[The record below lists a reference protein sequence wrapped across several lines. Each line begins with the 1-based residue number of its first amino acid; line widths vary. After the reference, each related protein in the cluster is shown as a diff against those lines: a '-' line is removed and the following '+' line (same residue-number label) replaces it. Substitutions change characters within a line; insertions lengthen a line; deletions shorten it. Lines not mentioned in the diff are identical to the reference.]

1 MSRILSVSGARPAFF
16 RPSIAVG
23 VALAALATAM
33 APSAHAQSSP
43 WVFRARAVNID
54 PAEKDHTGLGLSLSR
69 KTIPEVDFSYF
80 MAPNWA
86 AELVLTVPQR
96 HKLYSNGQR
105 IGSVKHLPPTLT
117 LQYHFNPEGGFR
129 PYLGAGLNY
138 TRFSGVHFEPAVQA
152 ALEPTITKN
161 SVGLAAQA
169 GFDVMLD
176 KQWSINVDV
185 KKIQMDTEVRSKG
198 TNVGKFKID
207 PLLVGV
213 GVGYRF

>member
-1 MSRILSVSGARPAFF
+1 MSRTFAPTAPVFRPA
-16 RPSIAVG
+16 IAVG

-33 APSAHAQSSP
+33 APSAHAQSGP

-54 PAEKDHTGLGLSLSR
+54 PADKDKTGLGLSLSR
-69 KTIPEVDFSYF
+69 KTIPELDFSYF
-80 MAPNWA
+80 LAPNWA

-96 HKLYSNGQR
+96 HRLYSNGTR

-117 LQYHFNPEGGFR
+117 LQYHFNPEGSFR
-129 PYLGAGLNY
+129 PYVGAGLNY
-138 TRFSGVHFEPAVQA
+138 TSFSGVHFDPAVQT
-152 ALEPTITKN
+152 ALAPTIKKH
-161 SVGLAAQA
+161 SIGLAAQA
-169 GFDVMLD
+169 GFDVMLNQ
-176 KQWSINVDV
+176 QWSINVDV
-185 KKIQMDTEVRSKG
+185 KKIQMDTEVSSRG

>member
-1 MSRILSVSGARPAFF
+1 MSRTTALASFRPA
-16 RPSIAVG
+16 IVAA
-23 VALAALATAM
+23 VALAALAAS

-43 WVFRARAVNID
+43 WVYRARAVNID
-54 PAEKDHTGLGLSLSR
+54 PADKDKTGLGLSLSR
-69 KTIPEVDFSYF
+69 KTIPELDFSYF
-80 MAPNWA
+80 LAPNWA
-86 AELVLTVPQR
+86 TELILTVPQR
-96 HKLYSNGQR
+96 HTLYSKGTR

-117 LQYHFNPEGGFR
+117 LQYHFNPEGTFR
-129 PYLGAGLNY
+129 PYVGAGLNY
-138 TRFSGVHFEPAVQA
+138 TSFSGVHFEPAVQT
-152 ALEPTITKN
+152 ALQPSIKKH
-161 SVGLAAQA
+161 SIGLAAQA

-198 TNVGKFKID
+198 TAVGKFKID

>member
-1 MSRILSVSGARPAFF
+1 MSHIPTPALFRPA
-16 RPSIAVG
+16 IAVG

-54 PAEKDHTGLGLSLSR
+54 PADKDKTGLGLSLSR
-69 KTIPEVDFSYF
+69 KTIPELDFSYF
-80 MAPNWA
+80 LTPNWA
-86 AELVLTVPQR
+86 TELVLTVPQR
-96 HKLYSNGQR
+96 HKLYSNGTR

-117 LQYHFNPEGGFR
+117 LQYHFNPEGSFR
-129 PYLGAGLNY
+129 PYVGAGVNY
-138 TRFSGVHFEPAVQA
+138 TNFSDARFEPAVQT
-152 ALEPTITKN
+152 ALAPSLKKN
-161 SVGLAAQA
+161 SFGLAAQA

>member
-1 MSRILSVSGARPAFF
+1 MSRTPTLASF
-16 RPSIAVG
+16 RAAIVAG

-33 APSAHAQSSP
+33 APAAHAQSSP

-54 PAEKDHTGLGLSLSR
+54 PAEKDKTGLGLSLSR

-86 AELVLTVPQR
+86 TELVLTVPQR
-96 HKLYSNGQR
+96 HKLYSKGQQ

-117 LQYHFNPEGGFR
+117 LQYHFNPEGSFR
-129 PYLGAGLNY
+129 PYVGAGLNY
-138 TRFSGVHFEPAVQA
+138 TSFSDVRFDPAVQTSLA
-152 ALEPTITKN
+152 PTIKKN
-161 SVGLAAQA
+161 SIGLAAQA

-176 KQWSINVDV
+176 KRWSINVDV
-185 KKIQMDTEVRSKG
+185 KKLQMDTEVRSKG
-198 TNVGKFKID
+198 VNLGKFKID
-207 PLLVGV
+207 PVLVGV

>member
-1 MSRILSVSGARPAFF
+1 MSRTPTTAFF
-16 RPSIAVG
+16 RPAIAVG

-33 APSAHAQSSP
+33 APSAHAQGSP

-54 PAEKDHTGLGLSLSR
+54 PADKDKTGLGLSLSR
-69 KTIPEVDFSYF
+69 KTIPELDFSYF
-80 MAPNWA
+80 LTPNWA
-86 AELVLTVPQR
+86 TELVLTVPQR
-96 HKLYSNGQR
+96 HTLSSNGTR
-105 IGSVKHLPPTLT
+105 VGSVKHLPPTLT
-117 LQYHFNPEGGFR
+117 LQYHFNPEGSFR
-129 PYLGAGLNY
+129 PYVGAGVNY
-138 TRFSGVHFEPAVQA
+138 TSFSGVRFEPAVQA
-152 ALEPTITKN
+152 ALAPSLKKN

-176 KQWSINVDV
+176 QQWSINVDV

-198 TNVGKFKID
+198 TSLGKFKID

>member
-1 MSRILSVSGARPAFF
+1 MSRTPTPALFRPA
-16 RPSIAVG
+16 IAVP
-23 VALAALATAM
+23 VALAVLAAM
-33 APSAHAQSSP
+33 ATSAHAQGSP

-54 PAEKDHTGLGLSLSR
+54 PADKDKTGLGLSLSR
-69 KTIPEVDFSYF
+69 KTIPELDFSYF
-80 MAPNWA
+80 LTPNWA
-86 AELVLTVPQR
+86 TELVLTVPQR
-96 HKLYSNGQR
+96 HKLYSNGTR

-117 LQYHFNPEGGFR
+117 LQYHFNPEGSFR
-129 PYLGAGLNY
+129 PYVGAGVNC
-138 TRFSGVHFEPAVQA
+138 TSFSGARFEPAVQA
-152 ALEPTITKN
+152 ALAPSLKKN

-176 KQWSINVDV
+176 QQWSINVDV

-198 TNVGKFKID
+198 TSLGKFKID